1 MKVIFLKDVKGQ
13 GKKNEIKEVSDGYA
27 KNFLINKGLA
37 VMVTP
42 TSLKKLNQEKMDN
55 LKQEE
60 LNKKNAN
67 EIKDKLAKLS
77 LKFKVKTGEHDRVF
91 GSVSPKQIVTELK
104 SKGFDIDKKMIKLS
118 DNLSCLGFHNVEIE
132 LYKGII
138 GIVKV
143 ELVKEK

>member
-60 LNKKNAN
+60 MNKKNAN

-77 LKFKVKTGEHDRVF
+77 LQFKVKTGEHDRVF

>member
-42 TSLKKLNQEKMDN
+42 TSLKKLNQEKKEN
-55 LKQEE
+55 KEKEE

-104 SKGFDIDKKMIKLS
+104 TKGFDIDKKMLKLS
-118 DNLSCLGFHNVEIE
+118 DNLACLGFHNVEIE

-138 GIVKV
+138 GIIKV